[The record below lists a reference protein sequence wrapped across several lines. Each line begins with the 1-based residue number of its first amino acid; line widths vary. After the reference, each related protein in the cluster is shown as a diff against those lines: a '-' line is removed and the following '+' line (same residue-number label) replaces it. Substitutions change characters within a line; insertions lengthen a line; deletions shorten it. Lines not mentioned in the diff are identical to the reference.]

1 MSRSGSSSGTGQ
13 LSAGGGSHWLRWMVL
28 IAIAIGAIVAGRKI
42 ALNSADKDFEE
53 RLRELDAER
62 G

>member
-1 MSRSGSSSGTGQ
+1 MSNSTDSGGSDETS
-13 LSAGGGSHWLRWMVL
+13 GGSHWLRWMVL
-28 IAIAIGAIVAGRKI
+28 IAIAIGAVVAGRKI
-42 ALNSADKDFEE
+42 ALSSADKDFEQ

>member
-1 MSRSGSSSGTGQ
+1 MP
-13 LSAGGGSHWLRWMVL
+13 HWLRWMVL